1 MKLARRLF
9 ATAVAAL
16 VATAAVTPMLATPA
30 LAADDAALAAADA
43 LWAQRVDQAKLREAL
58 VAYEAIASTDATNR
72 YVLGQLTRGW
82 YFLGDAH
89 LTDKQEKIETWAK
102 AMVWGNKCLAT
113 SADFHT
119 RVSGGEKEKD
129 AAAALTKADVPCAY
143 WYATA
148 LGKWG
153 KIQGIAKA
161 LANLPT
167 VKAYIGRAE
176 ELDPTYFYYG
186 PARYWGAYYSVLPSF
201 AGQDFAKSAQYF
213 QASIDGAPGYLP
225 TRGLRAENLAVKTQ
239 DVKLFRS
246 DLQAI
251 LAFDATSIPDIQPEN
266 TLEQA
271 KAKALLA
278 QEGELFD
285 AAAIAAAGP
294 Q

>member
-1 MKLARRLF
+1 MKLAGRLI
-9 ATAVAAL
+9 ATALAAT
-16 VATAAVTPMLATPA
+16 VVTTAVSPLLSHQA
-30 LAADDAALAAADA
+30 LAADDAAIAAADA

-58 VAYEAIASTDATNR
+58 VAYEAIATTDTTNR

-89 LTDKQEKIETWAK
+89 LTDKKEKIETWAK
-102 AMVWGNKCLAT
+102 SMSWGDKCLAT
-113 SADFHT
+113 SADYQT
-119 RVSGGEKEKD
+119 RVDGGEKKKE
-129 AAAALTKADVPCAY
+129 AAAALTKDDVPCAY

-167 VKAYIGRAE
+167 VKAFIGRAE
-176 ELDPTYFYYG
+176 ELEPTFFYYG

-213 QASIDGAPGYLP
+213 QASIEGAPGYLP

-246 DLQAI
+246 DLKAI
-251 LAFDATSIPDIQPEN
+251 LAFDATSIPDVQPEN

-271 KAKALLA
+271 KARALLA
-278 QEGELFD
+278 SEGELFD
-285 AAAIAAAGP
+285 AKAITAAGP

>member
-1 MKLARRLF
+1 MKLAGRLF
-9 ATAVAAL
+9 ATVLAVFVGASAL
-16 VATAAVTPMLATPA
+16 SSVVSTPA
-30 LAADDAALAAADA
+30 VAADDAAVAAADA
-43 LWAQRVDQAKLREAL
+43 LWAQRVDQGKLREAL
-58 VAYEAIASTDATNR
+58 TAYEAIASTETSSR

-89 LTDKQEKIETWAK
+89 LTDKAQKIEAWAK
-102 AMVWGNKCLAT
+102 AMSFGEKCMAN
-113 SADFHT
+113 SADYQT
-119 RVSGGEKEKD
+119 RIQGGEKQKD
-129 AAAALTKADVPCAY
+129 AATSLLKDDVPCAY

-148 LGKWG
+148 LGKWA

-167 VKAYIGRAE
+167 VKAYIGRVE
-176 ELDPTYFYYG
+176 ELEPTFFYYG
-186 PARYWGAYYSVLPSF
+186 PARYWGAYYAVLPSF
-201 AGQDFAKSAQYF
+201 AGQDFARSGQYF
-213 QASIDGAPGYLP
+213 QASIDGAPNYLP

-239 DVKLFRS
+239 DVKLFRA
-246 DLQAI
+246 DLKAI
-251 LAFDATSIPDIQPEN
+251 LAFDVTTAPDVQPEN

-285 AAAIAAAGP
+285 AAVIAAAGP